1 MSSDSPALKAKFDDP
16 NYLEEGEQMFKDKF
30 SENLQV
36 KCLIKRDDYQLLCF
50 F

>member
-36 KCLIKRDDYQLLCF
+36 NLFNEKGWLLIIVYS
-50 F
+50 